1 MLENFIEH
9 KIKYK
14 NNFFSPLIFDIWMK
28 QNSTKKNEKIFR
40 DIEKFLLNKSYNMVT
55 NNLIVNE
62 RVHDTPLNEKIF
74 GYGKGI

>member
-1 MLENFIEH
+1 
-9 KIKYK
+9 
-14 NNFFSPLIFDIWMK
+14 MK
-28 QNSTKKNEKIFR
+28 QNSTKKNEKIFK

-55 NNLIVNE
+55 NNLIVND